1 MTELNNKEFLIRLSD
16 IVAKLSSIA
25 KTQSFRLKQKWDDY
39 LHNSSIEPYLI
50 RTIPI
55 DKSKFVND
63 NKYRIEILNITIQ
76 ALADGFHAIKTLL
89 KTIYESYFYSELF
102 INEFSEQ
109 DQLIIKYLV
118 AKEILGNL
126 IQYNKLDHETV
137 PLKYNVVARNYS
149 LIKLKAQKDKRIL
162 ENMNKIFGNQKLE
175 LSTIQN
181 ILKEIEKDGLIKIT
195 KKDDNSNLYEIKNEL
210 ILSDEGQ
217 EKYNQYLSPLIV
229 WPTNLWRSFYNIRE
243 LNITPA
249 QDIKN
254 RETLEKILSRSA
266 TQGFSATNNVFQN
279 LLKYYQ
285 NIDS

>member
-1 MTELNNKEFLIRLSD
+1 MTELNEKEFLIRLTD

-39 LHNSSIEPYLI
+39 LQNTNIEPYLI

-55 DKSKFVND
+55 DKSKFIND
-63 NKYRIEILNITIQ
+63 NKYRIEILNIAIQ

-89 KTIYESYFYSELF
+89 KTIYGSYFNSELF
-102 INEFSEQ
+102 KNEFSEQ
-109 DQLIIKYLV
+109 DQLIIKYII

-137 PLKYNVVARNYS
+137 PLKYNVIARNYS
-149 LIKLKAQKDKRIL
+149 LIKLQPQKDKRIL

-175 LSTIQN
+175 LSMIQN
-181 ILKEIEKDGLIKIT
+181 VLNEIEKDGLIRII
-195 KKDDNSNLYEIKNEL
+195 KKDDLTLYEIKNEL
-210 ILSDEGQ
+210 VLSDKGQ

-243 LNITPA
+243 LNITPG

-254 RETLEKILSRSA
+254 REFLEKVLSRSA
-266 TQGFSATNNVFQN
+266 TQGFSATNYVFQN

-285 NIDS
+285 NLDS